1 MIFLPHNE
9 FNIDLNIQANLFNNI
24 KYKNFD
30 LIIGGGGF
38 RGYYH
43 IGSLYLLKQLEQNN
57 QINVRQI
64 VGTSSGAIAAVNYA
78 CDVDFNEWLESYE
91 NIKNL
96 MKNGY
101 DLHLATIKL
110 LKEKLP
116 QNAHELCNACNVK
129 IVTSKLK
136 WNYLGFTEVIFNN
149 FESFNHLIDCIS
161 AAINIPFYTSDNFS
175 GVIINSN
182 RHYDG
187 FFCRLTPII
196 TNNDYPQLVIKTANV
211 LYPTFATLKPKDSHI
226 NLLAIRGFLET
237 NKFLKNQSDKN
248 KVIQWID
255 PHTNINKN
263 KSSKLLQ
270 FVPTNYKIIV
280 FPITFYL
287 IGKYLQK

>member
-1 MIFLPHNE
+1 MIFLSHNE
-9 FNIDLNIQANLFNNI
+9 FNVDFNTQTNLFNDI
-24 KYKNFD
+24 KYTNFD

-43 IGSLYLLKQLEQNN
+43 VGSLYLLKQLEKNN
-57 QINVRQI
+57 KISIRQI

-78 CDVDFNEWLESYE
+78 CDIDFNEWLDSYDK
-91 NIKNL
+91 IKNL
-96 MKNGY
+96 MKTGY

-116 QNAHELCNACNVK
+116 SNAHDLCNLHNVK

-136 WNYLGFTEVIFNN
+136 WNYLGFTEVIFDK
-149 FESFNHLIDCIS
+149 FESFDFLIDCIS
-161 AAINIPFYTSDNFS
+161 AAINIPYYTSDNF
-175 GVIINSN
+175 GGIVINSN

-196 TNNDYPQLVIKTANV
+196 VNNDYPQLVIKTASV

-237 NKFLKNQSDKN
+237 NKFLKNQSNKN

-255 PHTNINKN
+255 PNNELNKDVSN
-263 KSSKLLQ
+263 LIQLTQ
-270 FVPTNYKIIV
+270 TNYNIII

-287 IGKYLQK
+287 LSKYLQK